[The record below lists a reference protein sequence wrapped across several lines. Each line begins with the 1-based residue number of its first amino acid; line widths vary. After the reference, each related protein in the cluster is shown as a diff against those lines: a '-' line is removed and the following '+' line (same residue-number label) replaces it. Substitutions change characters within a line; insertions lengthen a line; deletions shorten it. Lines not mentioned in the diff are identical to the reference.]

1 MLGLSLVPRKN
12 PHLDSKEK
20 FLLHIIQD
28 QKCKVYPQNQDN
40 SPPRELNHCYNFQ
53 NIIISS
59 IKKASKLKSWQ
70 KDDVG
75 VKLTSILTSH
85 LRKDRSQL
93 NDFTWKIYET
103 FHNLKLSRW
112 DLNLKSYDRNLLK
125 KDEAAIL
132 PLKSEKRNLIGNAP
146 HRHR

>member
-20 FLLHIIQD
+20 FLLHIIPD
-28 QKCKVYPQNQDN
+28 QKYKVYPQNQDN
-40 SPPRELNHCYNFQ
+40 PPPRKLNHCYNFQ

-59 IKKASKLKSWQ
+59 IEKASKLKSWQ

-75 VKLTSILTSH
+75 VKLTSILASH

-93 NDFTWKIYET
+93 NVFTWKIYET

-125 KDEAAIL
+125 KTKQ
-132 PLKSEKRNLIGNAP
+132 PFYHLKVKKEI
-146 HRHR
+146 